1 MFIGIFVLSIKEL
14 LYVCIVCPVKQLQLV
29 TMNNINMSENITTV
43 MFNISDCGR
52 SLWEKLVSTNFYFF
66 YVFLYDLFD
75 KYDQVK
81 IIQKIY
87 YWLKLQILILWY

>member
-1 MFIGIFVLSIKEL
+1 MSVSS
-14 LYVCIVCPVKQLQLV
+14 VKQLQLV
-29 TMNNINMSENITTV
+29 TMNNINMSENIATV

-52 SLWEKLVSTNFYFF
+52 LLWEKLVSTNFYCF

-87 YWLKLQILILWY
+87 Y